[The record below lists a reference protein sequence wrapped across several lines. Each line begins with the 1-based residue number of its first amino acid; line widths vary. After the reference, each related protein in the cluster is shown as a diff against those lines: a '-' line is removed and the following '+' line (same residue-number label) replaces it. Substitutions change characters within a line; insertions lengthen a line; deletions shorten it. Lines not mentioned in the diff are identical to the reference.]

1 MTGRSRIVAIAVVVG
16 FVLFLAWSTL
26 SSQKAEC
33 TVTMEFQGRRATA
46 SASAATQPEA
56 LNQARATAC
65 GPIAS
70 GMDNRIACDNRP
82 PVTQRCRNL

>member
-1 MTGRSRIVAIAVVVG
+1 MSSRSRIVTIALVLG

-33 TVTMEFQGRRATA
+33 TVTMDFQGRRATA
-46 SASAATQPEA
+46 TASAASQPEA
-56 LNQARATAC
+56 LDQARATAC
-65 GPIAS
+65 GPISS
-70 GMDNRIACDNRP
+70 GMDDRIACDNRP

>member
-1 MTGRSRIVAIAVVVG
+1 MNSRTRIVTIAVVLG

-33 TVTMEFQGRRATA
+33 TVTMEFEGRQATATA
-46 SASAATQPEA
+46 SAASQPEA
-56 LNQARATAC
+56 LNQARSTAC
-65 GPIAS
+65 GPISS
-70 GMDNRIACDNRP
+70 GMDDRIACDNRP